1 MLPDRC
7 VPFVIHS
14 SSVLSTPISARPHV
28 PDHAHILGSILA
40 SSSSV
45 VAGDGVY
52 YIAVLLDPPGLSSGK
67 SGMVPT
73 LHRVKAAHA
82 AGLATPP
89 ESLAGPPSSYR
100 QVVVL
105 LSPDGI

>member
-14 SSVLSTPISARPHV
+14 SPVLSTPISARPRV

-52 YIAVLLDPPGLSSGK
+52 YIAVLAGDALLDPPGLSSGK

-73 LHRVKAAHA
+73 LH
-82 AGLATPP
+82 
-89 ESLAGPPSSYR
+89 
-100 QVVVL
+100 
-105 LSPDGI
+105 